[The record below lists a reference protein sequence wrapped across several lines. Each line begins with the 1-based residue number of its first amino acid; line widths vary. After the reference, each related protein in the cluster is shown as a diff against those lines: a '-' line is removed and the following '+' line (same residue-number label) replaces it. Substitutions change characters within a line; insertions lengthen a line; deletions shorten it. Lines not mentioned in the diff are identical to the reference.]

1 MTETRLPRNL
11 AKSLEDTT
19 TNRTK
24 ISEVAKRH
32 ENTIR
37 VLQDEASQEL
47 EQARHP
53 PPPPHPPASAQAAA
67 DQA

>member
-47 EQARHP
+47 EQVRHP
-53 PPPPHPPASAQAAA
+53 PPPTHPPL
-67 DQA
+67 